1 MIYSPSCQAQEGFF
15 VSCFAERMVGM
26 NFEMRYWLMCFRS
39 MLKSS
44 GIIFGVALGFGAL
57 ISVFEMA
64 SSGFD
69 VVRIADMLVLMVIIA
84 IVVLIFI
91 TMLATFAYNG
101 NVKLYKALNDY
112 GFGPYYRQVY
122 EQQRMIGRDPSPMEQ
137 LGYAEVLEKGGFPQ
151 DALSYL
157 STLVIPED
165 QPALIAL
172 YLFIYAESAVRIGQP
187 QLADM
192 MLSDRSAQVTSL
204 LQSGSG
210 DSVKMF
216 VSMAVCMTHC
226 ACGRFSLALPMADQT
241 LGYKSDKVEMLDAK
255 ITRLYILHMLGMTA
269 EASALA
275 EEIVKELDR
284 TKVFLLDWQKAK
296 LIEEYNMA
304 INGILPM

>member
-1 MIYSPSCQAQEGFF
+1 
-15 VSCFAERMVGM
+15 MVGM
-26 NFEMRYWLMCFRS
+26 NFEKRYWLMCFSS

-44 GIIFGVALGFGAL
+44 GIIFGIALGFGV
-57 ISVFEMA
+57 IVSVLEMT
-64 SSGFD
+64 SGGFD
-69 VVRIADMLVLMVIIA
+69 IAGVVGMIVLLAIIS
-84 IVVLIFI
+84 IVVLLFVAMIS
-91 TMLATFAYNG
+91 TFAYKA

-112 GFGPYYRQVY
+112 GFSPYYRQAY
-122 EQQRMIGRDPSPMEQ
+122 EQERMINRDPSPMDQ

-151 DALSYL
+151 DSLSYL

-172 YLFIYAESAVRIGQP
+172 YIYIYAAAAVRIGQP

-192 MLSDRSAQVTSL
+192 MLADRAAQVTSL
-204 LQSGSG
+204 LQSGR
-210 DSVKMF
+210 DSVKML
-216 VSMAVCMTHC
+216 VSMAVCMVHC

-241 LGYKSDKVEMLDAK
+241 LGYKVDKVDKLDAK
-255 ITRLYILHMLGMTA
+255 IMRLYILHMLGMTA
-269 EASALA
+269 EATVLA
-275 EEIVKELDR
+275 NEIVNELDN

>member
-1 MIYSPSCQAQEGFF
+1 MLGVLRI
-15 VSCFAERMVGM
+15 RMVGM
-26 NFEMRYWLMCFRS
+26 NFEKRYWLMCFRS

-44 GIIFGVALGFGAL
+44 GIIFGIAIGFGV
-57 ISVFEMA
+57 IVSVLEMA
-64 SSGFD
+64 NGGFD
-69 VVRIADMLVLMVIIA
+69 ITGVVGMLALLVIIA

-91 TMLATFAYNG
+91 TMISTFAYKA
-101 NVKLYKALNDY
+101 NVKLYRALNDY
-112 GFGPYYRQVY
+112 GFSPYYRQVY
-122 EQQRMIGRDPSPMEQ
+122 EQERMINRDPSPMDQ

-151 DALSYL
+151 DSLSYL

-172 YLFIYAESAVRIGQP
+172 YIYIYAAAAVRTGQP

-192 MLSDRSAQVTSL
+192 MLADRSAQVTSL
-204 LQSGSG
+204 LQSGR
-210 DSVKMF
+210 DSVKML
-216 VSMAVCMTHC
+216 VSMAVCMVHC

-241 LGYKSDKVEMLDAK
+241 LGYKADKVDKLDAK
-255 ITRLYILHMLGMTA
+255 IMRLYILHMLGMTA
-269 EASALA
+269 EATVLA
-275 EEIVKELDR
+275 NEIVNELDN